1 MDNAGCSWSDQDQVK
16 VMPTVG
22 AGGNKHHRNC
32 PANLPSV
39 LVCSPASCYS
49 VSALTHH
56 TLVHRV
62 CHYIQW
68 HTGTSW
74 FYAMSFNLCVC
85 VCVLSGKP
93 PPHLMIIIG
102 QDSPFA
108 LDSKSWICAPL
119 MSWWKLGV
127 THFCRLNCWSVGE
140 DTNSML
146 ANSWWSQRQCF
157 VGL

>member
-1 MDNAGCSWSDQDQVK
+1 MPGAAGLTKTKWKWCPLLAPGATSTIVIVLPTSPLCLCAHLLAATPSLLWHITLSCTGFATTYSDTLGQADF
-16 VMPTVG
+16 MPW
-22 AGGNKHHRNC
+22 
-32 PANLPSV
+32 
-39 LVCSPASCYS
+39 ASTC
-49 VSALTHH
+49 V
-56 TLVHRV
+56 
-62 CHYIQW
+62 
-68 HTGTSW
+68 
-74 FYAMSFNLCVC
+74 CVC

-108 LDSKSWICAPL
+108 VDSKTWICAPL